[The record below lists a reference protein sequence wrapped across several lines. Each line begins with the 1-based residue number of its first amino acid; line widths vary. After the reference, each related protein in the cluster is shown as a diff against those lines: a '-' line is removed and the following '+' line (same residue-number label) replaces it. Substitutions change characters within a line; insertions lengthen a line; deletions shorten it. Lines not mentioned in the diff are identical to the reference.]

1 MSLRLPL
8 LLAMFFAL
16 VVIGTTVAGAS
27 RGLIARATWFE
38 DPQQESGTVVP
49 GGYAVQQ
56 RGYFS
61 MTAQM
66 HLKALTP
73 GHRYTLWWVIYNNP
87 SLCAE
92 GCDFNDVTTAV
103 ETGANPA
110 GIGVHFGGSFL
121 VASTGKL
128 DVGTRLLENAVGGC
142 QTSVPYVA
150 LCEELIDAAIAEAT
164 ILVHD
169 HGPIAPTD
177 PMVAA
182 EAFASGCKNY
192 KRLDTVVATY
202 AATGYECFSPQTV
215 YLP

>member
-8 LLAMFFAL
+8 LLATFFAL
-16 VVIGTTVAGAS
+16 VVVGTTVAGAS

-38 DPQQESGTVVP
+38 DPQQEAGAEVP
-49 GGYAVQQ
+49 GGYAIQQ
-56 RGYFS
+56 RGYAS
-61 MTAQM
+61 ITAQM
-66 HLKALTP
+66 HLKDLTP
-73 GHRYTLWWVIYNNP
+73 GHHYTLWWVIYNDP
-87 SLCAE
+87 SLCVE
-92 GCDFNDVTTAV
+92 GCDLDDVTNAV
-103 ETGANPA
+103 ETGVNPI

-128 DVGTRLLENAVGGC
+128 DVGTRLLENSVTGC
-142 QTSVPYVA
+142 PMSAPYAA

-169 HGPIAPTD
+169 HGPIAPTGPLSVTD
-177 PMVAA
+177 
-182 EAFASGCKNY
+182 AFARGCKNY

-215 YLP
+215 HLP